1 MKKLIMNAA
10 LAALLSTAST
20 AALAAERVP
29 LPPIQMCC

>member
-20 AALAAERVP
+20 AALAAGSSLHLSEA
-29 LPPIQMCC
+29 